1 MNELAGTLREEVG
14 FEEEARRSRMVV
26 LAIVATIAGLGA
38 WATFA
43 EVDQV
48 VRAEGRIIPSARTQ
62 VIQHLEGGIVAEMLV
77 REGDSVKQGQ
87 RLFAIDPTRAD
98 ATLAERKAKRKGLEA
113 RSARLTAEA
122 EGLGTMRLDRNAARD
137 NPAIAAELEAFLSRR
152 ERMNQEIRVLRE
164 QQVQKRAELAEQET
178 RKRSLTAEME
188 LARRQL
194 AVVEQM
200 QARMAASAMEMLEAQ
215 SRVQRYATQI
225 QDADSAVPKLRSA
238 LAELDER
245 IKDVSTRFRSDAQT
259 ELAQV
264 RTEIERTEQEIRGE
278 SDRVAR
284 TEIRAPVDG
293 VVNRLYVNT
302 VGGVVRPGDPIA
314 ELTPR
319 DEKIVIEGRV
329 RPSDRAE
336 LREGVRAN
344 VRLSAF
350 DSGTYG
356 ALEGEVT
363 EVSADT
369 VPDEKG
375 ERYFRVKVAVSPGD
389 GRIPLAQLSPGMTA
403 TADLVTGRRTIIDYL
418 LSPLRRF
425 GSRALSEPR

>member
-1 MNELAGTLREEVG
+1 MSELAGTLREEVG

-26 LAIVATIAGLGA
+26 LGIVLTIAGLGA
-38 WATFA
+38 WAALA

-77 REGDSVKQGQ
+77 REGDTVTQGQ

-113 RSARLTAEA
+113 RAARLLAEA
-122 EGLGTMRLDRNAARD
+122 EGLGAMRIDRTASRD

-164 QQVQKRAELAEQET
+164 QQVQRRAELTEQET
-178 RKRSLTAEME
+178 RKRSLSAEMD

-200 QARMAASAMEMLEAQ
+200 QSRMAASAMEMLEAQ

-225 QDADSAVPKLRSA
+225 QDAESAVPKLRSA

-245 IKDVSTRFRSDAQT
+245 IKDVSTRFRAEAQT

-293 VVNRLYVNT
+293 IVNRLYVNT

-375 ERYFRVKVAVSPGD
+375 ERYFRVKVAVSAGA
-389 GRIPLAQLSPGMTA
+389 R
-403 TADLVTGRRTIIDYL
+403 
-418 LSPLRRF
+418 
-425 GSRALSEPR
+425 SRATRTWA